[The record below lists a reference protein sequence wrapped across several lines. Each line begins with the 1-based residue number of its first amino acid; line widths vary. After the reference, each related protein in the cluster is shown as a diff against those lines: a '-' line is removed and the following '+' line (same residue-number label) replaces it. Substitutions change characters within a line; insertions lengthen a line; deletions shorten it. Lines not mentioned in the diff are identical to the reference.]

1 MIFNWLACC
10 DRVHGDWRRR
20 GGCASG
26 LSASESK
33 RSMKMLEATSTIGFA
48 RNYDYWAQQALTPET
63 YVGATEQELGS
74 IRARAQ
80 ILQVEADILSAYMDK
95 ADLFKAKAVEP
106 TLANL
111 QD

>member
-1 MIFNWLACC
+1 
-10 DRVHGDWRRR
+10 
-20 GGCASG
+20 
-26 LSASESK
+26 
-33 RSMKMLEATSTIGFA
+33 MKTLEVASTIGFA

-63 YVGATEQELGS
+63 YVCATEQELGS

-80 ILQVEADILSAYMDK
+80 ILQAEADKLSAYMDK

>member
-33 RSMKMLEATSTIGFA
+33 RSMKMLEVTSTIGFA